1 METTIRVHTDN
12 LTGDIVERIKHLFPH
27 KTVDI
32 TIQPADETDFILEN
46 PAFARELQ
54 ERIDAYEA
62 KKQVILV
69 KAEELL

>member
-1 METTIRVHTDN
+1 
-12 LTGDIVERIKHLFPH
+12 
-27 KTVDI
+27 VDI

-62 KKQVILV
+62 KKQAILV

>member
-12 LTGDIVERIKHLFPH
+12 LGDITERIKHLFPH

-46 PAFARELQ
+46 PVFARELQ
-54 ERIDAYEA
+54 ERIEAYEA